1 MQTFGDVFFP
11 VKFIS
16 NPQTRCKQD
25 NGLCKSL
32 QTDQHGT
39 QLGYLSFFLWEHIW
53 HDTLERC
60 INNVTSRYRDS
71 LSDIFVDTVLHQWAM
86 ENVKS
91 NFYQRNK
98 TIVGANGAMQKNRSH
113 PEHVTW
119 LRSWPKHQRLN
130 LQQKHLKQSSR
141 FERHSVFSLWEY
153 ATTWLVVGILINH
166 LQNCCTLT
174 DRQRGKQAGM
184 LARCLDHLMAG

>member
-1 MQTFGDVFFP
+1 MQ
-11 VKFIS
+11 IS
-16 NPQTRCKQD
+16 PDRSARHSTW
-25 NGLCKSL
+25 
-32 QTDQHGT
+32 
-39 QLGYLSFFLWEHIW
+39 LSIFFFLWEHIW
-53 HDTLERC
+53 YDTLERC

-119 LRSWPKHQRLN
+119 LRSRPKHQRLN

-141 FERHSVFSLWEY
+141 FERHSVFF
-153 ATTWLVVGILINH
+153 
-166 LQNCCTLT
+166 TLSVCHDMTGCGDSDKSFAKLLHT
-174 DRQRGKQAGM
+174 DRQTERKAGW
-184 LARCLDHLMAG
+184 HAGSLPGPFNGRLKLECIYLLYY